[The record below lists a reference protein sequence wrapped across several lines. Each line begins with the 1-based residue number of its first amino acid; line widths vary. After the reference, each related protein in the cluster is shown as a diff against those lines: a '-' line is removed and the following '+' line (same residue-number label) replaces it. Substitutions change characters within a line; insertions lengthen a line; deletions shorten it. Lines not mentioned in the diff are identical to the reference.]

1 MLREKFG
8 VRLKIFDNMCLLDEQ
23 EEAEVAKVAALIDR
37 LDHVALNALFQVTIC
52 SKSSAVA
59 LALIHG
65 GHITVEDAVRFA
77 RIDEDFQTK
86 YFGVVQGAH
95 DLDEAYLYSVFS
107 TASTLVDLSM
117 LRDF

>member
-1 MLREKFG
+1 M
-8 VRLKIFDNMCLLDEQ
+8 
-23 EEAEVAKVAALIDR
+23 A
-37 LDHVALNALFQVTIC
+37 IC

-59 LALIHG
+59 LALIYG
-65 GHITVEDAVRFA
+65 GHISVEEAVRLA

-107 TASTLVDLSM
+107 TAQAVVNLSQ